1 MSYLDIP
8 VPNRSEHLWR
18 YTSWKRVHPT
28 KVDSLPKIETSKV
41 TINGDE
47 IRSTTTEKIPN
58 NDEISRAFL
67 AESNHQQHIVVLDDD
82 MDALHIEVSNEA
94 ETNSCNL
101 HIEAKSSG
109 SIIVHITGAT
119 KWFGLSITGTIQP
132 NVNLSFGIVNK
143 LGEAATMLRA
153 EDWTVARDSTLEY
166 GELSTGGSRIKSD
179 IRTYLKGTNATLIQN
194 IAVNCQ
200 TTRVDDHHIEIHHQ
214 SGHSNSSLTVKS
226 ACSERGHAI
235 GTGLLS
241 IDEDC
246 DKTDA
251 GQVFKNLLL
260 SPEAKAESIPELE
273 VLSDDVSAA
282 HGAASSSV
290 DAEQI
295 HYMMARGFTP
305 NDAQAVIVEGFL
317 VSSFAKMHNETTRH
331 FLLEALSQE
340 TDE

>member
-28 KVDSLPKIETSKV
+28 KVESLPNIETSKV
-41 TINGDE
+41 TINGE
-47 IRSTTTEKIPN
+47 QIKSTTAKKILS

-67 AESNHQQHIVVLDDD
+67 TESNPQQHIVVLDED
-82 MDALHIEVSNEA
+82 MDALHIEVSCEA
-94 ETNSCNL
+94 EISSCNL
-101 HIEAKSSG
+101 YFEANSSG
-109 SIIVHITGAT
+109 SIILHITGVT
-119 KWFGLSITGTIQP
+119 NWFGLSITGMVQQ
-132 NVNLSFGIVNK
+132 NVNLSFAIVND
-143 LGEAATMLRA
+143 LSEGSTMLRA

-179 IRTYLKGTNATLIQN
+179 IRTYLKGSNATLIQN

-260 SPEAKAESIPELE
+260 SPQAKAESIPELE

-305 NDAQAVIVEGFL
+305 NEAQAVIVEGFL
-317 VSSFAKMHNETTRH
+317 VSSFAKMHNETTRQ
-331 FLLEALSQE
+331 FLLEALSNQTGE
-340 TDE
+340 